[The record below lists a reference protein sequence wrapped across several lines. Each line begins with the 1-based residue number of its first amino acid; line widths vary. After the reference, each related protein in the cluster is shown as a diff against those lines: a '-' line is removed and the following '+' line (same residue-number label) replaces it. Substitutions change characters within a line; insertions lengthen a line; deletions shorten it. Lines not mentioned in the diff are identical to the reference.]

1 MKNKVSYL
9 LETIEKDLRSA
20 VEGGER
26 VGSRAGKLGAIPYR
40 PLDQFIHEYGPSK
53 LWAPIYYPAAVNGKA
68 QFIESFER
76 GLS

>member
-26 VGSRAGKLGAIPYR
+26 QGFRAGKLGAIPYR
-40 PLDQFIHEYGPSK
+40 PLDQFI
-53 LWAPIYYPAAVNGKA
+53 
-68 QFIESFER
+68 ESFER